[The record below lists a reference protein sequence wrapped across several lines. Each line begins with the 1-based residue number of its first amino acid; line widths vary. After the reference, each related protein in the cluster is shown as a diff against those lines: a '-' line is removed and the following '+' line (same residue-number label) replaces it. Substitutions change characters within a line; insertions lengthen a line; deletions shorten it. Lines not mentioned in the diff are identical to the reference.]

1 MKKINIS
8 WKNFIS
14 QSISWHFFSCSHKF
28 RFGRL
33 AILRKCNDPQSRTWF
48 TSQTLL
54 GCWHLAGSI
63 TKPKWVYNK
72 PYSFLLWN
80 NWKFGWLIWMSCW
93 FLNEFLGPPLLFKAG
108 QGWQIGERTKKNW
121 AKKLIGSQSQLLVK
135 WGSSLIVKDWIFFL
149 LMISRLHTND

>member
-1 MKKINIS
+1 MNLNLILDL
-8 WKNFIS
+8 
-14 QSISWHFFSCSHKF
+14 FFSSRFLVCSHKF
-28 RFGRL
+28 RFGSL
-33 AILRKCNDPQSRTWF
+33 GILRKCNDPQSRTWF

-63 TKPKWVYNK
+63 TKPKWVYNI

-108 QGWQIGERTKKNW
+108 QGWQIGERTKKK

-149 LMISRLHTND
+149 LMISRLHIND

>member
-1 MKKINIS
+1 MQINYFQKFSFDKIINKKDFLKMIHMS
-8 WKNFIS
+8 CKKNFKFQCIS
-14 QSISWHFFSCSHKF
+14 CHFFSCSHKF
-28 RFGRL
+28 RIGSL

-63 TKPKWVYNK
+63 TKPKWVYNI

-108 QGWQIGERTKKNW
+108 QGWQIGERTKKKW
-121 AKKLIGSQSQLLVK
+121 AK
-135 WGSSLIVKDWIFFL
+135 
-149 LMISRLHTND
+149 N